1 MNFVGCGATTWLP
14 AVVDLSK
21 ILQAT
26 TIIMLKKRASLCHY
40 LRSACLLL
48 RHHYFF
54 SLVLGLINWNKNTSR
69 REEPNMITSS
79 AQRIADYRQR
89 GWWGD
94 LTLHGMLRHHAAN
107 NPHLLAVADQ
117 PNRHALTGDAPLRLS
132 FTELD
137 HASDNLAS
145 QLLHAGIT
153 SGDAILVQLPNIA
166 ELVMAYLAASKL
178 GAIISPAAVQYGAHE
193 LQHICATINPAA
205 MLTIEQFNGLP
216 LAANARLA
224 LPSSVKVLRFNQ
236 ELRVDKTA
244 NQQVSQQLTDYER
257 RHPTGADD
265 ILTICW
271 TSGTTGTPKGVPRSH
286 NMWFATSRCC
296 VEAADYQLGDR
307 FLNIFPMVNMG
318 SVGAF
323 LYPAMLVGCSIFLHH
338 PLDPAV
344 FLAQLQD
351 EKITFTVAPPAV
363 LNQLAKNEAM
373 WNQFDFS
380 ELRSIGSGSAP
391 LAPWMIETF
400 AKKYGK
406 EVLNFYGSNE
416 GISLFCTPQHGSDA
430 TQRATLFPRVGAG
443 ITYWDSDVNSIVISK
458 VVDIETGEE
467 ITEVGK
473 VGELLFDGATVFDG
487 YLGTD
492 NSEVFT
498 HDGFFRT
505 GDLVELCGEPPNFY
519 RIADRCKDIINRGGL
534 KISPMEIDVLL
545 EGLPNS
551 VEAAVCAYVDD
562 RLGEKICACVV
573 SAPQTPAPTLDQITQ
588 HLSNQG
594 IAKFKLPERLEL
606 FNALP
611 RNPLGKVQR
620 FLLQDLV
627 GKRIEEMK

>member
-1 MNFVGCGATTWLP
+1 
-14 AVVDLSK
+14 
-21 ILQAT
+21 
-26 TIIMLKKRASLCHY
+26 
-40 LRSACLLL
+40 
-48 RHHYFF
+48 
-54 SLVLGLINWNKNTSR
+54 
-69 REEPNMITSS
+69 MITSS
-79 AQRIADYRQR
+79 AQRIADYRER

-94 LTLHGMLRHHAAN
+94 LTLHGMLRQHAQH
-107 NPHLLAVADQ
+107 NPDLLAVADQ
-117 PNRHALTGDAPLRLS
+117 PNRQALTGDDPLRLS
-132 FTELD
+132 FSELN
-137 HASDNLAS
+137 HASDNLAA
-145 QLLHAGIT
+145 QLLQVGIK
-153 SGDAILVQLPNIA
+153 SGEAILVQLPNIA
-166 ELVMAYLAASKL
+166 ELVMAYLAASKI
-178 GAIISPAAVQYGAHE
+178 GVIISPAAVQYGAHE
-193 LQHICATINPAA
+193 LQHICATIEPRA

-216 LAANARLA
+216 LAANARQN
-224 LPSSVKVLRFNQ
+224 LPESVKVLVFGADIG
-236 ELRVDKTA
+236 VDSRCHTDI
-244 NQQVSQQLTDYER
+244 QQQLAEHETLY
-257 RHPTGADD
+257 PNGADD

-323 LYPAMLVGCSIFLHH
+323 LYPSMLVGCSIILHH
-338 PLDPAV
+338 PLDPAL

-380 ELRSIGSGSAP
+380 QLRSIGSGSAP

-400 AKKYGK
+400 ADKYGK
-406 EVLNFYGSNE
+406 DVLNFYGSNE
-416 GISLFCTPQHGSDA
+416 GISLFCTPQHGSDS
-430 TQRATLFPRVGAG
+430 TQRATMFPRVGAG
-443 ITYWDSDVNSIVISK
+443 IDSWHSEVNSMVYSK
-458 VVDIETGEE
+458 VVDVETGEE
-467 ITEVGK
+467 ITEVGR

-498 HDGFFRT
+498 DDGFFRT

-519 RIADRCKDIINRGGL
+519 QIAGRCKDIINRGGM
-534 KISPMEIDVLL
+534 KISPMEIDILL

-551 VEAAVCAYVDD
+551 VEAAVCAYEDE

-573 SAPQTPAPTLDQITQ
+573 SAPESEQPSLHQITQ
-588 HLSNQG
+588 HLSDQG
-594 IAKFKLPERLEL
+594 VARFKLPERLEL
-606 FNALP
+606 FEALP

-620 FLLQDLV
+620 FLLQDQV
-627 GKRIEEMK
+627 SQRIEEAQ

>member
-1 MNFVGCGATTWLP
+1 
-14 AVVDLSK
+14 
-21 ILQAT
+21 
-26 TIIMLKKRASLCHY
+26 
-40 LRSACLLL
+40 
-48 RHHYFF
+48 
-54 SLVLGLINWNKNTSR
+54 
-69 REEPNMITSS
+69 MITSS
-79 AQRIADYRQR
+79 PQRIADYRAR

-94 LTLHGMLRHHAAN
+94 ITLHSMLRQHAAEH
-107 NPHLLAVADQ
+107 PELLAVADQ
-117 PNRHALTGDAPLRLS
+117 PNRDVLTGDAPLRLS
-132 FTELD
+132 FAELNR
-137 HASDNLAS
+137 ATDNLAH
-145 QLLHAGIT
+145 QLLQAGVK
-153 SGDAILVQLPNIA
+153 SNDAILVQLPNIA
-166 ELVMAYLAASKL
+166 ELVMAYLAASKI

-193 LQHICATINPAA
+193 LQHICTTINPVA
-205 MLTIEQFNGLP
+205 MVTIDHFNDIA
-216 LAANARLA
+216 LAKNARQH
-224 LPSSVKVLRFNQ
+224 LPDAIPVLVFGTD
-236 ELRVDKTA
+236 LRVDTA
-244 NQQVSQQLTDYER
+244 LDSSAHEAVQQHEAQ
-257 RHPTGADD
+257 HPINADD
-265 ILTICW
+265 VLTICW

-323 LYPAMLVGCSIFLHH
+323 LYPAMLVGCSIILHH
-338 PLDPAV
+338 PLDPAL
-344 FLAQLQD
+344 FLTQLQD

-400 AKKYGK
+400 AQKYGV

-430 TQRATLFPRVGAG
+430 TARATLFPRVGAG
-443 ITYWDSDVNSIVISK
+443 INDWDSYVNSVVVSK
-458 VVDIETGEE
+458 VMDLESGEE
-467 ITEVGK
+467 ITEAGK

-498 HDGFFRT
+498 ADGFFRT

-519 RIADRCKDIINRGGL
+519 RIAGRCKDIINRGGM
-534 KISPMEIDVLL
+534 KISPSEIDILL

-551 VEAAVCAYVDD
+551 VEAAVCAYADEN
-562 RLGEKICACVV
+562 LGEKICACVV
-573 SAPQTPAPTLDQITQ
+573 IAPGTPETPMTPDTLALTLDQIISY
-588 HLSNQG
+588 LSEQG
-594 IAKFKLPERLEL
+594 IAKFKLPQHLEI
-606 FNALP
+606 FDALP

-620 FLLQDLV
+620 FILQDIVSRRLQE
-627 GKRIEEMK
+627 RQS

>member
-1 MNFVGCGATTWLP
+1 
-14 AVVDLSK
+14 
-21 ILQAT
+21 
-26 TIIMLKKRASLCHY
+26 
-40 LRSACLLL
+40 
-48 RHHYFF
+48 
-54 SLVLGLINWNKNTSR
+54 
-69 REEPNMITSS
+69 MITSS
-79 AQRIADYRQR
+79 AQRIADYRER

-94 LTLHGMLRHHAAN
+94 LSLHGMLRQHAQQH
-107 NPHLLAVADQ
+107 PDLLAVADQ
-117 PNRHALTGDAPLRLS
+117 PNREDLTGDAPYRLS
-132 FTELD
+132 FAELN

-145 QLLHAGIT
+145 QLLQAGIK

-178 GAIISPAAVQYGAHE
+178 GVIISPAAVQYGAHE
-193 LQHICATINPAA
+193 LQHICTTINPSA

-216 LAANARLA
+216 LAANARQHLPETAQLLVFGSEISVDATSYSEVQEQLA
-224 LPSSVKVLRFNQ
+224 
-236 ELRVDKTA
+236 
-244 NQQVSQQLTDYER
+244 DYEAS
-257 RHPTGADD
+257 HPVSADD

-296 VEAADYQLGDR
+296 VEAADYKLGDR

-323 LYPAMLVGCSIFLHH
+323 LYPSMLVGCSIILHH
-338 PLDPAV
+338 PLDPGL
-344 FLAQLQD
+344 FLTQLQE

-373 WNQFDFS
+373 WNQFNFS

-400 AKKYGK
+400 GQKYGV
-406 EVLNFYGSNE
+406 EVINFYGSNE
-416 GISLFCTPQHGSDA
+416 GISLFCTPRHAADA
-430 TQRATLFPRVGAG
+430 TERATMFPRVGAG
-443 ITYWDSDVNSIVISK
+443 IEAWDSEVNAFVRSK
-458 VVDIETGEE
+458 VVDVDTGEE
-467 ITEVGK
+467 ITEAGK

-492 NSEVFT
+492 NAEVFT
-498 HDGFFRT
+498 EDGFFRT
-505 GDLVELCGEPPNFY
+505 GDLVELCAGNGAADGAKDSAVPPNFY
-519 RIADRCKDIINRGGL
+519 RIAGRCKDIINRGGM
-534 KISPMEIDVLL
+534 KISPMEIDILL

-551 VEAAVCAYVDD
+551 AEVAVCAYADE

-573 SAPQTPAPTLDQITQ
+573 VAPDTEPPSLELIAEY
-588 HLSNQG
+588 LSGQG

-606 FNALP
+606 FTALP

-620 FLLQDLV
+620 FMLQDAV
-627 GKRIEEMK
+627 EQRIKEIG